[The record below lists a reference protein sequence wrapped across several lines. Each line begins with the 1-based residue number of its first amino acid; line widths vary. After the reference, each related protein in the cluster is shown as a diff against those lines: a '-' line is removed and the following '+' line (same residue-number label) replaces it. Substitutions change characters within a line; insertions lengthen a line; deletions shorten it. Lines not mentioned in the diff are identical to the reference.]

1 MDGGIMSM
9 TGALRHEMSQT
20 MTLSPQMRQGLK
32 MLSMNLPELRA
43 ELYREMDE
51 NPCIDDVEQ
60 TLTGTTVEEAIGRK
74 EQDEAKGEEFPDEDY
89 RPEFG
94 TAAPMTRDVDA
105 DERRQRF
112 FDSQTKEESLE
123 EHLINQLP
131 SSGIDDADI
140 PLAEILIGELDD
152 DGRFTG
158 SIPDIV
164 MATGAS
170 ETKIREILRAI
181 SDLDPAGCGTT
192 SLKDCLLAQMDKL
205 DGSPYQNEVRELIE
219 SHLED
224 VAANRFVA
232 IERGM
237 GISLERYSDLL
248 EELRT
253 LEPRPGRAYS
263 RSGREIAYINP
274 EVHAM
279 LVDGRWIA
287 RVDDRSLPDIR
298 ISPKYVKM
306 LSDPGTDKETKEYLR
321 GKIAAAEAISDAVE
335 RRQETLTNIA
345 QAIFDA
351 QPGYFVEGE
360 KGIKP
365 LTMEE
370 IAKKTGVHHATVSRA
385 VRGKYAST
393 PRGTIELRRFF
404 VHGVATEDGG
414 IASKCALD
422 DSLRAI
428 VNSEDKSHPFSDEKL
443 AEILKSRGFSVA
455 RRTVA
460 KYRGQLGIPGASE
473 RKS

>member
-1 MDGGIMSM
+1 MSM

-192 SLKDCLLAQMDKL
+192 SLKDCLLAQM
-205 DGSPYQNEVRELIE
+205 
-219 SHLED
+219 
-224 VAANRFVA
+224 
-232 IERGM
+232 
-237 GISLERYSDLL
+237 
-248 EELRT
+248 
-253 LEPRPGRAYS
+253 
-263 RSGREIAYINP
+263 
-274 EVHAM
+274 
-279 LVDGRWIA
+279 
-287 RVDDRSLPDIR
+287 
-298 ISPKYVKM
+298 
-306 LSDPGTDKETKEYLR
+306 
-321 GKIAAAEAISDAVE
+321 
-335 RRQETLTNIA
+335 
-345 QAIFDA
+345 
-351 QPGYFVEGE
+351 
-360 KGIKP
+360 
-365 LTMEE
+365 
-370 IAKKTGVHHATVSRA
+370 
-385 VRGKYAST
+385 
-393 PRGTIELRRFF
+393 
-404 VHGVATEDGG
+404 
-414 IASKCALD
+414 
-422 DSLRAI
+422 
-428 VNSEDKSHPFSDEKL
+428 
-443 AEILKSRGFSVA
+443 
-455 RRTVA
+455 
-460 KYRGQLGIPGASE
+460 
-473 RKS
+473 